1 MTQLTVGDVAPDF
14 NLPADGGKTL
24 KLSDFRGQNV
34 VLYFY
39 PRDNTPGCTTEAK
52 DFTEAKDELAAMNT
66 VVIGMSKDTPVKHD
80 KFIAKHDL
88 DVHLA
93 SDEEGHVL
101 DAYGVWV
108 EKKNYGKTYMGI
120 ERSTFL
126 IDTDGKIVEIWR
138 KVRVKGHV
146 DQVKDAVK
154 NHAG

>member
-1 MTQLTVGDVAPDF
+1 MIRLTAGDIAPDF
-14 NLPADGGKTL
+14 NLPADGGETL

-52 DFTEAKDELAAMNT
+52 EFTEAKDELSALNT
-66 VVIGMSKDTPVKHD
+66 VVIGMSKDSPKKHD
-80 KFIAKHDL
+80 NFIAKHDL
-88 DVHLA
+88 DVRLA
-93 SDEEGHVL
+93 SDEDGSVL
-101 DAYGVWV
+101 EAYGVWV

-126 IDTDGKIVEIWR
+126 IDTDGKIVEVWR

-146 DQVKDAVK
+146 EKVKDAVK